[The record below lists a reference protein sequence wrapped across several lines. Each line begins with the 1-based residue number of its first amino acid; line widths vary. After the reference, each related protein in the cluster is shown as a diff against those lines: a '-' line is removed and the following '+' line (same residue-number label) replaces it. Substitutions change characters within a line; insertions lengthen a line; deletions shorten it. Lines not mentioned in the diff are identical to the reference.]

1 MAIIQ
6 VFRKDTGE
14 KVQNPE
20 HWLDHPTFGEPFT
33 RTLTKSKQAVSRPGE
48 VEVEKPAKS
57 GK

>member
-6 VFRKDTGE
+6 AFRKDSGE
-14 KVQNPE
+14 KVQIPE
-20 HWLDHPTFGEPFT
+20 HWLDHTKFGEPFT
-33 RTLTKSKQAVSRPGE
+33 RTLPKSKQAVSRPGE